1 MAEET
6 PPKAVK
12 PEAARPEIAR
22 PKAARPETARPKA
35 GKPKAARPEAARPKA
50 ARPEAGRPEAGKP
63 EAAKPGPAQA
73 DVKKKADP
81 VRRVSHIVLLI
92 VLLLF
97 TWYVF
102 ADRLAPWTDQARV
115 QTYVIPIVS
124 QVSGRVIEVN
134 VNQDQAVNP
143 GDVLFKIDPV
153 DYELA
158 VENAETALE
167 LAGQEIGAG
176 TATVTS
182 AQAGVVVAET
192 QLDYV
197 KAQSARVFELE
208 EQELFSRSEGDKAR
222 AAVQAAQAVLVN
234 ARAALDK
241 ARQSLGK
248 AGKENPRFRS
258 ALAALKK
265 TQLDL
270 SRTTTL
276 APSLGGITNLQI
288 EVGHYANAGSPVMTF
303 IEAENAWIRADFREN
318 NIGNIKPGNAVDI
331 VLDVAPGKIFKGK
344 VSSVGFAVD
353 SSASGEAGELA
364 SVSSRSGWLRDAQRF
379 PVIIRF
385 DDDSS
390 KGLRRVGG
398 QADVLVY
405 TGSNKIINSM
415 GRWWI
420 RALSWFSYIY

>member
-1 MAEET
+1 MSEES
-6 PPKAVK
+6 
-12 PEAARPEIAR
+12 
-22 PKAARPETARPKA
+22 
-35 GKPKAARPEAARPKA
+35 
-50 ARPEAGRPEAGKP
+50 KP
-63 EAAKPGPAQA
+63 EAAKPEAAKPEAA
-73 DVKKKADP
+73 KPEAAKPEAAKPEAAKPSAEKKSDP
-81 VRRVSHIVLLI
+81 VRLISKLVLFGVVLL
-92 VLLLF
+92 F
-97 TWYVF
+97 SWYVI
-102 ADRLAPWTDQARV
+102 ADRLAPLTDQARL

-134 VNQDQAVNP
+134 VNQDQGVNP
-143 GDVLFKIDPV
+143 GDVLFKIDPL

-158 VENAETALE
+158 VENAASALE
-167 LAGQEIGAG
+167 MAGQEIGAG
-176 TATVTS
+176 TASVTS

-197 KAQSARVFELE
+197 KTQSARVFELE
-208 EQELFSRSEGDKAR
+208 EQQLFSRSEGDKAR
-222 AAVQAAQAVLVN
+222 AAVQAAHAVLIN
-234 ARAALDK
+234 AQAALDK

-276 APSLGGITNLQI
+276 APSRGGITNLQI
-288 EVGHYANAGSPVMTF
+288 EVGHYASAGSPLMTF
-303 IEAENAWIRADFREN
+303 IESDNAWIRADFREN

-331 VLDVAPGKIFKGK
+331 LLDVAPGKIFRGK
-344 VSSVGFAVD
+344 VSSIGFAVD
-353 SSASGEAGELA
+353 SSSSGDVGELA

-405 TGSNKIINSM
+405 TGNNLIINTL

-420 RALSWFSYIY
+420 HALSWLSYIY